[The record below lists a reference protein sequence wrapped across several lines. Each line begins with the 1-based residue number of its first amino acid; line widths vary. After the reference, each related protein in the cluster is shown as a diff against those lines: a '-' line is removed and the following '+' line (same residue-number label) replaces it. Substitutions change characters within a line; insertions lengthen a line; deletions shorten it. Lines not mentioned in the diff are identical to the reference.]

1 MVKLV
6 QTVLSDR
13 HVMNMLLF
21 LLDNGKV
28 KESQLTA
35 VVKNYYTAVD
45 VAAKLVN
52 NKLADSWSEKD
63 GHTVKVYALTD
74 LGHLIAED
82 LKRANDR
89 FLEAQAADPTIG
101 VAATAENITASVAL
115 ADALASKC
123 TEKGARGGA
132 EDLLNDGGAGK
143 SANGGGDAPS
153 KLRQKLFKSCFRIDV
168 VAMWGKTFPALRKS
182 RACRVSCLSTG
193 NGKKRRPPSAN
204 NYHDP

>member
-13 HVMNMLLF
+13 HVLNMLLF
-21 LLDNGKV
+21 LLENGKV

-52 NKLADSWSEKD
+52 NRLADSWSEKD
-63 GHTVKVYALTD
+63 GHTVKVYALTE

-89 FLEAQAADPTIG
+89 ILEAQAADTSLG
-101 VAATAENITASVAL
+101 VAETVSDMTAPVAM
-115 ADALASKC
+115 ADALASKR
-123 TEKGARGGA
+123 TEKGA
-132 EDLLNDGGAGK
+132 
-143 SANGGGDAPS
+143 GGG
-153 KLRQKLFKSCFRIDV
+153 
-168 VAMWGKTFPALRKS
+168 G
-182 RACRVSCLSTG
+182 
-193 NGKKRRPPSAN
+193 RRPPE
-204 NYHDP
+204 